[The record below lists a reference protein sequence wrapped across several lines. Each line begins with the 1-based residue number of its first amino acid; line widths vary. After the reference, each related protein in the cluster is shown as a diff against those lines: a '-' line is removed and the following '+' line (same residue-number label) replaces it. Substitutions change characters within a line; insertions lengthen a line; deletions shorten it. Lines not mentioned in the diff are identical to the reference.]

1 LSRPQDRERDRGSAD
16 SIDEERGSRR
26 DITPDKIE
34 CARGGER
41 KRDRER
47 ERERAI
53 ERERERERESERASE
68 RERKKNREREGDA
81 VVSDRNQ
88 DEKGK
93 GLESLPLT
101 SLVGCGPLF
110 QPRCPAAPH
119 LLCTP

>member
-47 ERERAI
+47 ERERVI
-53 ERERERERESERASE
+53 ERERERERERESER
-68 RERKKNREREGDA
+68 ERKKEKQREG
-81 VVSDRNQ
+81 
-88 DEKGK
+88 G
-93 GLESLPLT
+93 
-101 SLVGCGPLF
+101 
-110 QPRCPAAPH
+110 RC
-119 LLCTP
+119 CSIG